1 MVEQYPNIVTS
12 KVANRPENPFF
23 VLDLLSS
30 DPYNCDASNDYER
43 KKKDEM
49 IAIHKE
55 IERVAMTGSLI

>member
-30 DPYNCDASNDYER
+30 DPYNCDASNDY
-43 KKKDEM
+43 D
-49 IAIHKE
+49 
-55 IERVAMTGSLI
+55 L